1 MAEITIIHDKLSN
14 IITANWNF
22 WLNLK
27 KKLMKSNYSYEKK
40 QQKTRETEILLGS
53 RIITNSEIN

>member
-27 KKLMKSNYSYEKK
+27 KKLMKSKYSYEKK
-40 QQKTRETEILLGS
+40 QKTRETEILLGS